1 VAIPIALTEIASAG
15 EASLAMTGGNVS
27 FGVKQRIQPFRYD
40 QGDKVNNL
48 FNDYIKQLYN
58 VAIIKIGL
66 HYFAC

>member
-1 VAIPIALTEIASAG
+1 
-15 EASLAMTGGNVS
+15 MTGGNVP
-27 FGVKQRIQPFRYD
+27 FGVKQRIQPFRYA

-58 VAIIKIGL
+58 VDIIKIGL